1 MQLKTIQIV
10 RLSVGLT
17 TSVAVAYGS
26 AWALSFLTPIFT
38 FLFLAMPR
46 WIGAKMALQLVFRL
60 AYSLFIGML
69 IAEFFLLYPLLCIP
83 LYALIFFI
91 IYYNDTPTAPPL
103 STLFMTLAVTMVPI
117 MSFSGVMV
125 SHMIALFLLIN
136 MSAGLF
142 FAWAFH
148 TLIPND
154 LATLVPEQKKPAQP
168 MVPTPPQGQERVRL
182 ALTSTIVAL
191 TAVILFFALNLAQY
205 ALAMIYICFMAGTP
219 TTNASVIVMK
229 ANATATC
236 IGGIAVIIA
245 YNLLV
250 AVPTYPFL
258 IVLTLLFSLFFSS
271 VIFGGT
277 RHAAAFSSGLSTFLV
292 LLGSSTGVD
301 QSAGANFYLRI
312 AQVLFAGIFTLGALI
327 VVEHISRPRKSLIRW
342 FYRKLFGTEAA
353 VKSSK
358 T

>member
-1 MQLKTIQIV
+1 MQLKSIQIA
-10 RLSVGLT
+10 RLSIGLT
-17 TSVAVAYGS
+17 ASVAVSYGS
-26 AWALSFLTPIFT
+26 AWPLSFLTPIFT
-38 FLFLAMPR
+38 FLFLAMGR
-46 WIGAKMALQLVFRL
+46 WIGAKMAFQLILRL
-60 AYSLFIGML
+60 AYCLGIGMV

-83 LYALIFFI
+83 LYGLIFFL
-91 IYYNDTPTAPPL
+91 IYYNDTPTAPPM
-103 STLFMTLAVTMVPI
+103 STLFMTLAVTMIPI
-117 MSFSGVMV
+117 MSFSGAMV
-125 SHMIALFLLIN
+125 SHMIALFLLVN

-154 LATLVPEQKKPAQP
+154 RATVLPEQKKPAQSQP
-168 MVPTPPQGQERVRL
+168 SAPPHDQERIRL

-191 TAVILFFALNLAQY
+191 TAVILFFALNFAQY

-258 IVLTLLFSLFFSS
+258 IVLTLFFSLLFSS

-277 RHAAAFSSGLSTFLV
+277 RHAAAFSSGLTTFLV

-301 QSAGANFYLRI
+301 QSASANFYLRI

-342 FYRKLFGTEAA
+342 LYRKVIGTGAA
-353 VKSSK
+353 S
-358 T
+358 

>member
-1 MQLKTIQIV
+1 MQLKSIQIA

-17 TSVAVAYGS
+17 TSVAVSYGS
-26 AWALSFLTPIFT
+26 AWPLSFLTPIFT
-38 FLFLAMPR
+38 FLFLAMGR
-46 WIGAKMALQLVFRL
+46 WIGGKMAFQLIIRL
-60 AYSLFIGML
+60 AYCLCIGMI

-83 LYALIFFI
+83 LYGLIFFL
-91 IYYNDTPTAPPL
+91 IYYNDTPTAPPM
-103 STLFMTLAVTMVPI
+103 STLFMTLAVTMIPI
-117 MSFSGVMV
+117 MSFSGAMV
-125 SHMIALFLLIN
+125 SHMIALFLLVN

-148 TLIPND
+148 TLIPNN
-154 LATLVPEQKKPAQP
+154 LATVLPEQEKPAQP
-168 MVPTPPQGQERVRL
+168 QPSAPPQKKERIRL

-191 TAVILFFALNLAQY
+191 TAVILFFGLNFSQY

-219 TTNASVIVMK
+219 TTNASVLVMK
-229 ANATATC
+229 ANTTATC

-250 AVPTYPFL
+250 AVPTYLFL
-258 IVLTLLFSLFFSS
+258 IILTLLFSLLFSS
-271 VIFGGT
+271 IIFGGT
-277 RHAAAFSSGLSTFLV
+277 RHAAAFSSGLTTFLV

-301 QSAGANFYLRI
+301 QSASANFYLRI

-342 FYRKLFGTEAA
+342 VYRKVCKA
-353 VKSSK
+353 
-358 T
+358 